1 MKKSIT
7 IYGVAL
13 FLMVPLFISCSLLET
28 LESNIDKTDAVNM
41 SCDRKGSQTLATA
54 SIHQVKGEAHVYKG
68 NRQGKQA
75 ANCDVIDMNSF
86 TAAHPTLPL
95 PSHIKI
101 TNTQTNKSVVVK
113 VNDRSSAQQD
123 AILLV
128 TPAVANLLGAKSSF
142 PVIIDVIPTNTQS
155 ASKTKTLPIHP
166 INKTGKTGASPKVGK
181 RISANKVR
189 YYIVVGTYASQEKA
203 LAKFTR
209 LSSMGIDNATMETRR
224 KQDMLLHMVRI
235 GPFYQQD
242 AIDKVKNQ
250 LQSNGLVKFTVV
262 KN

>member
-7 IYGVAL
+7 NYGLVL
-13 FLMVPLFISCSLLET
+13 LLTMPLFISCSLLE
-28 LESNIDKTDAVNM
+28 SNTDKANDTVNM
-41 SCDRKGSQTLATA
+41 SCNRKGPQTLATKN
-54 SIHQVKGEAHVYKG
+54 IHPVKGMAHVYKKSQ
-68 NRQGKQA
+68 QGKQA
-75 ANCDVIDMNSF
+75 AGCDVIDMNSF

-101 TNTQTNKSVVVK
+101 TNSQTNKSVVVK
-113 VNDRSSAQQD
+113 VNDRSPAQH
-123 AILLV
+123 AAVLLV
-128 TPAVANLLGAKSSF
+128 TPAVASLLGAKSSF
-142 PVIIDVIPTNTQS
+142 PVVIDVIPT
-155 ASKTKTLPIHP
+155 KTKALPIHP
-166 INKTGKTGASPKVGK
+166 IINKTTKAETSPKTDR
-181 RISANKVR
+181 RISASRVR
-189 YYIVVGTYASQEKA
+189 YYIVVGTYASQEEA

-224 KQDMLLHMVRI
+224 KQDRLLHMVRI

-242 AIDKVKNQ
+242 TIDKVKNQ